1 VEAEQRHI
9 SALAKAITTFLES
22 EESFATPHRP
32 TPWERTKVKARKLG
46 QRLGRP
52 LHRRFIIFLLILSLI
67 SSLINTITLAWYA
80 LFGPTPAVNS
90 GVSML
95 LPGDIANVSNEL
107 WAVVGLILQAAL
119 ALLAMIALYLWR
131 TGKEEVGVR
140 ITLIRIVLALTT
152 VQLLTFYVKQFS
164 AISNALA
171 QLVLLVLLLT
181 YRRWYL
187 DSNSMPVTQVDDN
200 ALGHDVP

>member
-1 VEAEQRHI
+1 MLEGLQEVLDGDLDTLEDKRLTTKLAIAVEAEQRHI

-80 LFGPTPAVNS
+80 LYGPT
-90 GVSML
+90 
-95 LPGDIANVSNEL
+95 
-107 WAVVGLILQAAL
+107 
-119 ALLAMIALYLWR
+119 
-131 TGKEEVGVR
+131 
-140 ITLIRIVLALTT
+140 
-152 VQLLTFYVKQFS
+152 S
-164 AISNALA
+164 A
-171 QLVLLVLLLT
+171 
-181 YRRWYL
+181 L
-187 DSNSMPVTQVDDN
+187 DSAVLQ
-200 ALGHDVP
+200 